1 LVRINNFF
9 ALLLCSVLFFG
20 AVSKKLLVK
29 TNEVKTDRNKS
40 RKHDDYKVTIDK
52 DKITKENFHCQNEAL
67 LLKGQINRKVEEIN
81 HAVCTSEFQ
90 SEGEIEIR
98 RGNELTTLPVFGHEF
113 YISFSLGLSMKKKNL
128 KSKKVYGVFSIV
140 DKSKCPKLK
149 GRNRM
154 KCRLLFVWFYK
165 GVLFVYKGMVRKD
178 GEHHYE
184 DGDEVCKVKTKLVD
198 VNEDY
203 DYDRL
208 IDVKIEQF
216 PKRNGKLLLQFKFD
230 DMVKRQWEIDDP
242 LHHENVVVF
251 ASEPWSTPV
260 NGEIH
265 NLVIS
270 AFEKKHKD
278 L

>member
-67 LLKGQINRKVEEIN
+67 LLKGEINRKVEEIN

-98 RGNELTTLPVFGHEF
+98 RGNQLTTLPVFGHEF
-113 YISFSLGLSMKKKNL
+113 YISFFLGLSMKQKKW
-128 KSKKVYGVFSIV
+128 KSKNRFGVLTIV
-140 DKSKCPKLK
+140 DKSKCPDYLNPKLK
-149 GRNRM
+149 WKNRI

-165 GVLFVYKGMVRKD
+165 GLLVIKKY
-178 GEHHYE
+178 GEHYYE
-184 DGDEVCKVKTKLVD
+184 DRDDAFKFKTTVD

>member
-67 LLKGQINRKVEEIN
+67 LLKGEINRKVEEIN

-90 SEGEIEIR
+90 SEGEIELR

-113 YISFSLGLSMKKKNL
+113 YISFLLYLRLKQTPRELKRLGALT
-128 KSKKVYGVFSIV
+128 IV

-149 GRNRM
+149 RRNRL
-154 KCRLLFVWFYK
+154 KCRLLFVWFYNGEILIK
-165 GVLFVYKGMVRKD
+165 KYGEHYYNDVYKVSTITNVEGGYFNSSD
-178 GEHHYE
+178 Q
-184 DGDEVCKVKTKLVD
+184 
-198 VNEDY
+198 
-203 DYDRL
+203 L

-251 ASEPWSTPV
+251 ASEPWNPPV
-260 NGEIH
+260 NGTIH

-270 AFEKKHKD
+270 AFEKEHKD
-278 L
+278 LEK